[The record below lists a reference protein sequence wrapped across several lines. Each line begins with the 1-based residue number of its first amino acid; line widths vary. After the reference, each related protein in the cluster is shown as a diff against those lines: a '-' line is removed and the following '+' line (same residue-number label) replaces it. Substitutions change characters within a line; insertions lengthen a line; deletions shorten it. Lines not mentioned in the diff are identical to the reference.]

1 MDDAEKM
8 LLGLASIFVLGI
20 GAQWLAW
27 RIKLPSILLLLA
39 FGFIAGPGTGWLVP
53 DDMFGELLFPLV
65 SLSVALILFEG
76 SLGLKFK
83 ELAEVGRPLRNLL
96 TVGVGVTWCVV
107 TLSAWW
113 ILDLDFATA
122 LLLGAILT
130 VTGPTVVGPL
140 LRHIRPTGKVS
151 SIARWEG
158 IVIDPIGAVLT
169 VLVFEVSGAV
179 RSAHFGEA
187 AIEGS
192 IGLLATGLTGLI
204 AGVAAGW
211 ILTECLKR
219 YWIPERLQSPAALMF
234 VAAVFVASN
243 LVEHEAGLISVTVM
257 GVFLANQKSASIKH
271 IFEFKENLSV
281 LLISSLFILLAARV
295 EFSDFSRLGWRGIA
309 FVAVIIVIARPAS
322 VFASAIG
329 TGTDLS
335 KAEKLFLSWLAP
347 RGIVAAAVASVFAL
361 RMQQESAGSGSE
373 LVPATFLV
381 IVGTV
386 VVYGLTAF
394 PLARRLGLASADAQG
409 VLIASAHPGARAIG
423 HALQS
428 ADFRVVLVDTNRDN
442 VRIARMEGL
451 EACYANI
458 LSEQAMDEIDLG
470 GIGRFFA
477 LTSNDEINSLSTMH
491 FSELFGR
498 QKVYQL
504 PPSKSGRTAMAEDHL
519 HGRFLFSAESTF
531 DALDTHFET
540 GATIKTTGLTT
551 EFDFDAFRTQH
562 GESTLP
568 LFLVT
573 DTGKL
578 VVATEDKNVSPQ
590 EGQKLIALIDP
601 APANGI
607 TEVGSAGHTPTD
619 NGES

>member
-1 MDDAEKM
+1 MDDAENI
-8 LLGLASIFVLGI
+8 LLGLASIFVFGI

-27 RIKLPSILLLLA
+27 RVKLPSILLLLA

-53 DDMFGELLFPLV
+53 DEMFGDLLFPIV

-76 SLGLKFK
+76 SLSLKFS

-96 TVGVGVTWCVV
+96 TVRFGVTWLIV
-107 TLSAWW
+107 TLAAHW
-113 ILDLDFATA
+113 ILQFDFATS
-122 LLLGAILT
+122 LLLGALLT
-130 VTGPTVVGPL
+130 VTGPTVVGPM

-169 VLVFEVSGAV
+169 VLVFEVSG
-179 RSAHFGEA
+179 SIHNKQFGEA
-187 AIEGS
+187 AMEGS
-192 IGLLATGLTGLI
+192 IGLLLTALTGVV
-204 AGVAAGW
+204 AGFVAGW

-234 VAAVFVASN
+234 VVGIFVASN

-295 EFSDFSRLGWRGIA
+295 EFSDFSSLGWRGTS
-309 FVAVIIVIARPAS
+309 FVAAVILIARPAS
-322 VFASAIG
+322 VFASG
-329 TGTDLS
+329 VGTDLS
-335 KAEKLFLSWLAP
+335 QAEKLFLSWLAP

-361 RMQQESAGSGSE
+361 RMQQDSEGDQE
-373 LVPATFLV
+373 LVAATFLV

-394 PLARRLGLASADAQG
+394 PLARKLELASADAQG
-409 VLIASAHPGARAIG
+409 VLIASTHPGARAIA

-428 ADFRVVLVDTNRDN
+428 AGFRIVLVDTNRDN
-442 VRIARMEGL
+442 VRVANMEGL

-458 LSEQAMDEIDLG
+458 LSEQAMDELDLG

-477 LTSNDEINSLSTMH
+477 LTSNDEINSLSAMH

-504 PPSKSGRTAMAEDHL
+504 SPSKSGRTAMAEDHL

-531 DALDTHFET
+531 EELDTHFES
-540 GATIKTTGLTT
+540 GASIKTTNLTD
-551 EFDFDAFRTQH
+551 EFDFNAFRSQH
-562 GESTLP
+562 GESALP

-573 DTGKL
+573 ETGKL
-578 VVATEDKNVSPQ
+578 VVVTADKNIAPRA
-590 EGQKLIALIDP
+590 GQTLVALIDSPRETLAGENDSSSSETAMP
-601 APANGI
+601 AD
-607 TEVGSAGHTPTD
+607 S
-619 NGES
+619 

>member
-1 MDDAEKM
+1 MEDAERM

-27 RIKLPSILLLLA
+27 RIRLPSILLLLA
-39 FGFIAGPGTGWLVP
+39 FGFIAGPGTGWLAP

-76 SLGLKFK
+76 SLSLKFN
-83 ELAEVGRPLRNLL
+83 ELAEAGRPLRNLL
-96 TVGVGVTWCVV
+96 TVGIAVTWFIV
-107 TLSAWW
+107 TLSGWL
-113 ILDLDFATA
+113 ILNLEFATA

-130 VTGPTVVGPL
+130 VTGPTVVGPM

-169 VLVFEVSGAV
+169 VLVYEVSGAV
-179 RSAHFGEA
+179 RSSQFGEA
-187 AIEGS
+187 AMEGS
-192 IGLLATGLTGLI
+192 LGLLTTGLTGVV
-204 AGVAAGW
+204 AGAFAGW
-211 ILTECLKR
+211 VLAECLKR

-234 VAAVFVASN
+234 VAAVFVVSN
-243 LVEHEAGLISVTVM
+243 LIQHEAGLISVTVM

-295 EFSDFSRLGWRGIA
+295 ELAEFSQLGWRGAA
-309 FVAVIIVIARPAS
+309 FVAAVILIARPAS
-322 VFASAIG
+322 VFASGIR
-329 TGTDLS
+329 TDLS
-335 KAEKLFLSWLAP
+335 RAEKLFLSWLAP

-361 RMQQESAGSGSE
+361 RMQQESSGGEE

-394 PLARRLGLASADAQG
+394 PLARKLGLASSDAQG

-423 HALQS
+423 HALKDS
-428 ADFRVVLVDTNRDN
+428 EFRVVLVDTNHDN

-451 EACYANI
+451 EACYASI

-477 LTSNDEINSLSTMH
+477 LTSNDEINSLATMH
-491 FSELFGR
+491 FIELFGR
-498 QKVYQL
+498 QEVYQL
-504 PPSKSGRTAMAEDHL
+504 PPARSGRTAMASDHL

-531 DALDTHFET
+531 DALDESFEA
-540 GATIKTTGLTT
+540 GATIKTTGLTA
-551 EFDFDAFRTQH
+551 EFGLEAFRAQH
-562 GESTLP
+562 GESALP
-568 LFLVT
+568 LFVVT
-573 DTGKL
+573 EGGKL
-578 VVATEDKNVSPQ
+578 VVATEDKAVSP
-590 EGQKLIALIDP
+590 EDGQKLIALIDS
-601 APANGI
+601 AAGN
-607 TEVGSAGHTPTD
+607 GSAPPD
-619 NGES
+619 SPKRNSLSEEDS

>member
-27 RIKLPSILLLLA
+27 RVKLPSILLLLA

-53 DDMFGELLFPLV
+53 DEMFGELLFPIV

-76 SLGLKFK
+76 SLSLKFS

-96 TVGVGVTWCVV
+96 TVGVGVTWLIV
-107 TLSAWW
+107 TLAARW
-113 ILDLDFATA
+113 ILQLDFATS
-122 LLLGAILT
+122 LLLGALLT
-130 VTGPTVVGPL
+130 VTGPTVVGPM

-169 VLVFEVSGAV
+169 VLVFEVFGSI
-179 RSAHFGEA
+179 RSKQFGEA
-187 AIEGS
+187 AMEGG
-192 IGLLATGLTGLI
+192 IGLLLTAVTGVV
-204 AGVAAGW
+204 AGVVAGW

-234 VAAVFVASN
+234 VAGLFVASN

-257 GVFLANQKSASIKH
+257 GIFLANQKSASIKH

-295 EFSDFSRLGWRGIA
+295 EFSDFGSLGWRGGA
-309 FVAVIIVIARPAS
+309 FVAAVILLARPVS
-322 VFASAIG
+322 VFASG
-329 TGTDLS
+329 VGTDLS
-335 KAEKLFLSWLAP
+335 QAEKLFLSWLAP

-361 RMQQESAGSGSE
+361 RMQQDSEGGQE
-373 LVPATFLV
+373 LVAATFLV

-394 PLARRLGLASADAQG
+394 PLARKLGLASADAQG
-409 VLIASAHPGARAIG
+409 ILIASAHPGARAIG

-428 ADFRVVLVDTNRDN
+428 AGFRVVLVDTNRDN
-442 VRIARMEGL
+442 VRVANMEGL

-519 HGRFLFSAESTF
+519 HGRFLFSAECTF
-531 DALDTHFET
+531 EEFDTHFES
-540 GATIKTTGLTT
+540 GASIKTTSLTD
-551 EFDFDAFRTQH
+551 EFDFEAFQSQH
-562 GESTLP
+562 GESAMP

-573 DTGKL
+573 EASKL
-578 VVATEDKNVSPQ
+578 IVATEDKNVAPQ
-590 EGQKLIALIDP
+590 AGQKLVALIDSP
-601 APANGI
+601 ADA
-607 TEVGSAGHTPTD
+607 AA
-619 NGES
+619 GESDSSASDAANSAES